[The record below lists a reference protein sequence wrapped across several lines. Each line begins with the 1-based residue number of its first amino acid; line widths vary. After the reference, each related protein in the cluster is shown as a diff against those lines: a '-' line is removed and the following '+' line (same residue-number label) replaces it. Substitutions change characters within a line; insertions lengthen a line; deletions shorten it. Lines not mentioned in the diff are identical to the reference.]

1 VLALLIIAGTQL
13 MIILDAT
20 IVNIALPSM
29 GHYFH
34 KSQTDMTWAINA
46 YTLAFGGLLL
56 LGGKAGDILG
66 RRRMFMIGL
75 GLFTIGSFL
84 GGLAHN
90 FEMLMVGRIIQGL
103 GGAISSPTALAL
115 ITTEF
120 DEGKERTRAL
130 AVFSAVA
137 GAGAALGLL
146 LGGILTEYLT
156 WRWVLFVNVPIGV
169 ALVTGAFFYLHE
181 SDRLSG
187 KFDYLG
193 GVTSTVGMTALV
205 YGFIHAASHGWKD
218 SQTVTSFIVAGVLLI
233 FFVVC
238 QARLG
243 DDAMMPLHVFRNRSR
258 SGAYLVMLIIG
269 AAMFGMFYFLTFFVQ
284 QNLGFSALKS
294 GFAFLPVALT
304 IGVSAQLA
312 ATFMVRFGPRNLI
325 IAGAL
330 IMTCGLFWLS
340 TINSA
345 SKYANHILPS
355 MVVMAFGIGMIFV
368 PLMTVVVTGVEPHEA
383 GLASAL
389 LNVGQQVGGSIG
401 LSVLATVAATSGK
414 NAAKDE
420 VAKLAALGKPGSI
433 QHFAELSRQ
442 SQGNFVASTA
452 ARADGL
458 AQHALSVVGAH
469 AAAMG
474 FLAAAIFGVVAVLAA
489 IGMIKTGKHDIANV
503 EAPLPVA

>member
-1 VLALLIIAGTQL
+1 
-13 MIILDAT
+13 MIVLDAT

-66 RRRMFMIGL
+66 RRRMFMVGL

-84 GGLAHN
+84 GGIAQN
-90 FEMLMVGRIIQGL
+90 FEMLMIGRIIQGV

-156 WRWVLFVNVPIGV
+156 WRWVLFVNVPIGI

-181 SDRLSG
+181 SDRQTG
-187 KFDYLG
+187 KFDYVG
-193 GVTSTVGMTALV
+193 GITSTVGMTALV
-205 YGFIHAASHGWKD
+205 YGFIHAASHGWGD
-218 SQTVTSFIVAGVLLI
+218 SQTIASFVVAVVLLI
-233 FFVVC
+233 FFVSY

-243 DDAMMPLHVFRNRSR
+243 EQAMMPLHVFRNRSR

-312 ATFMVRFGPRNLI
+312 ATFMTRFGPRNLI
-325 IAGAL
+325 IAGAA
-330 IMTCGLFWLS
+330 IMTGGLFWLS
-340 TINSA
+340 TISET
-345 SKYANHILPS
+345 SKYATHILPS

-401 LSVLATVAATSGK
+401 LSVLATVAATSGR
-414 NAAKDE
+414 NAANDQ
-420 VAKLAALGKPGSI
+420 VAKLGALGKPASI
-433 QHFAELSRQ
+433 EHFAELSKQ
-442 SQGNFVASTA
+442 SQGNFVASAA

-458 AQHALSVVGAH
+458 AQHAVSVVGAH

-474 FLAAAIFGVVAVLAA
+474 FLAAAIFSVVAVLAA
-489 IGMIKTGKHDIANV
+489 VGMITVGKDEVA
-503 EAPLPVA
+503 ELQTPLPVA